1 MYTQKQSNELSDKFA
16 NKIKIVLYY
25 MLYVNTII
33 LSRKKLVCFVLNQRT
48 GFWKTHG
55 LYMHV
60 QNCRSTSLMIRKR
73 LMQLIKCFFFSRKT
87 SAKWKT
93 KKKLSGF
100 YVCKYQIWV
109 LQGTFSSILKR
120 LHICSFSKS
129 RHDWY
134 SKFKHKFIN

>member
-25 MLYVNTII
+25 KLYVNTII

-60 QNCRSTSLMIRKR
+60 QNCRSTSLVIRKR
-73 LMQLIKCFFFSRKT
+73 LMQLIKCFFFREKLVQNEKRKKNWVGFMYVIYM
-87 SAKWKT
+87 AAFFVFRKFFEICP
-93 KKKLSGF
+93 LSF
-100 YVCKYQIWV
+100 
-109 LQGTFSSILKR
+109 
-120 LHICSFSKS
+120 FSKN
-129 RHDWY
+129 RGR
-134 SKFKHKFIN
+134 KKQKITTITILL